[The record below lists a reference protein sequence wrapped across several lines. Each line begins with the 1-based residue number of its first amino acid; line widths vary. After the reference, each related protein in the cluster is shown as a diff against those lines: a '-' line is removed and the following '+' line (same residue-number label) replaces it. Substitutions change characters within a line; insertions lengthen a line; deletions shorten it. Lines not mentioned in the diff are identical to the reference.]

1 MKQRWRE
8 PESVTV
14 PRALREATG
23 GHPLVA
29 ETLVRRGKLTVAEA
43 EAFLDADLYR
53 PAAPESMPGMA
64 EAVTRIQQALDEH
77 ERILVWGDFDVDGQ
91 TSTTLLVS
99 CFRDL
104 GGDVVYHI
112 PVRDTESHGMRVPW
126 LAQELA
132 QGIDLVVTC
141 DTGIDAHEAVAY
153 AHSRGVDVIITD
165 HHELTPKLPDAV
177 AVVNPHRLPEDHP
190 LASLP
195 GVGVAYKVAEALYAR
210 AERPESAMAL
220 LDLVAL
226 GIVADV
232 AVQTGDTRYLLQRG
246 LQVLRETS
254 RMGLQELMSLAK
266 VTPGVLTEE
275 DIGFGLGPRLN
286 AVGRLDDANVIVE
299 FLTTQDLARARILAS
314 QLESLNAKRK
324 LLCDQVYAAA
334 EAKLE
339 RDPKL
344 LESAA
349 LVMGDPHWPA
359 GVIGIVANRLVER
372 YERPVILLT
381 MPPGEDARGSARS
394 VEGCH
399 ITEAIATQQEMLSGF
414 GGHAMAAGLSI
425 EPGRIDAFRRGVSR
439 AVEAQLAEKAVERLF
454 QIDGYVGLG
463 ELSMELVSDLR
474 RLAPFGRGNPPLVLA
489 TRDVKVVGHRT
500 LGRTGRHVRVTVED
514 SGERRRD
521 VVWWNWDEAL
531 LPQGAF
537 DLAFSL
543 GLNHFR
549 GKTSVQLVWQATRV
563 PEDAGIVAVSGGA
576 PAAALEIVDLRA
588 RRDLP
593 GLLREVTGR
602 TASVSVWAEGLGWEG
617 GIGQPRHQLQPAETL
632 VIWSR
637 PPSVDILRLALR
649 RTSPERVVLMGDNR
663 SLDGKKA
670 FLGFLLR
677 FVKTILHSRDGVA
690 SVPELAA
697 LTGHREHTVRAGVQW
712 LAAKGLCTLV
722 EDRGE
727 VIALAPAEKGEPD
740 SSALAEADAVLS
752 QVLADTAAYRRH
764 FARVDVAR
772 LLALA
777 SCEG

>member
-1 MKQRWRE
+1 MTRRWRE
-8 PESVTV
+8 PEFVSV
-14 PRALREATG
+14 PRALLAATG

-29 ETLVRRGKLTVAEA
+29 ETLVRRGKQTVTEA
-43 EAFLDADLYR
+43 QAFLDATAYQ
-53 PAAPESMPGMA
+53 PAEPESMPGMA
-64 EAVTRIQQALDEH
+64 DAVTRIQQALDGH

-99 CFRDL
+99 CFQDL

-112 PVRDTESHGMRVPW
+112 PVRDTESHGMKVPW

-132 QGIDLVVTC
+132 QDIDLVVTC

-153 AHSRGVDVIITD
+153 ARSRGVDVVITD
-165 HHELTPKLPDAV
+165 HHELTTTLPDAV

-195 GVGVAYKVAEALYAR
+195 GVGVAYKLAEALYAR
-210 AERPESAMAL
+210 AARPELATAL

-232 AVQTGDTRYLLQRG
+232 AVQTDDTRYLLQRG

-254 RMGLQELMSLAK
+254 RLGLQELMSRAK
-266 VTPGVLTEE
+266 VTPVALTED

-314 QLESLNAKRK
+314 QLESLNAKRR
-324 LLCDQVYAAA
+324 LLCDQVHAAA

-349 LVMGDPHWPA
+349 LVMGDPQWPA
-359 GVIGIVANRLVER
+359 GVIGVVANRLVGR

-381 MPPGEDARGSARS
+381 MPSGEDARGSARS

-399 ITEAIATQQEMLSGF
+399 ITQAIATQQEMLSAF

-425 EPGRIDAFRRGVSR
+425 EPGRIDAFRRGVSK
-439 AVEAQLAEKAVERLF
+439 AVEGQLAEKAVEQLF

-463 ELSMELVSDLR
+463 ELSEELVSDLR

-489 TRDVKVVGHRT
+489 TRDVKVVRHRT
-500 LGRTGRHVRVTVED
+500 LGHARRHARVTVED
-514 SGERRRD
+514 SGETRRD

-537 DLAFSL
+537 DLAFTL

-549 GKTSVQLVWQATRV
+549 GKTNVQLVWQATRV
-563 PEDAGIVAVSGGA
+563 PQDAGGAPVPQGA
-576 PAAALEIVDLRA
+576 PAAALEIIDFRS
-588 RRDLP
+588 RRDFP
-593 GLLREVTGR
+593 GLLREETGR
-602 TASVSVWAEGLGWEG
+602 VASVSVWAEGLGWED
-617 GIGQPRHQLQPAETL
+617 GIGQPRHQLQLAETL
-632 VIWSR
+632 VVWSR
-637 PPSVDILRLALR
+637 PPSVDVLHLALR
-649 RTSPERVVLMGDNR
+649 RTSAERVVLMGDNR
-663 SLDGKKA
+663 GLDGKKA

-677 FVKTILHSRDGVA
+677 FVKTILRARDGVA
-690 SVPELAA
+690 SVPKLAA
-697 LTGHREHTVRAGVQW
+697 LTGHREHTVRVGIQW
-712 LAAKGLCTLV
+712 LAAKGLCALV
-722 EDRGE
+722 KDRGE
-727 VIALAPAEKGEPD
+727 AMELAPVEKAEPD
-740 SSALAEADAVLS
+740 SAALAAADAALS
-752 QVLADTAAYRRH
+752 QVLEDTAAYRRH
-764 FARVDVAR
+764 FARADVAR

-777 SCEG
+777 

>member
-1 MKQRWRE
+1 MIQRWRE
-8 PESVTV
+8 PESVSV

-29 ETLVRRGKLTVAEA
+29 ETLVRRGKPTVAEA
-43 EAFLDADLYR
+43 QAFLDADLYL
-53 PAAPESMPGMA
+53 PAASEALPGMA
-64 EAVTRIQQALDEH
+64 DAVTRIQRALDGH

-112 PVRDTESHGMRVPW
+112 PVRETESHGMRVPW
-126 LAQELA
+126 LAHELA

-153 AHSRGVDVIITD
+153 AHSQGVDVIITD
-165 HHELTPKLPDAV
+165 HHELTPTLPEAV

-210 AERPESAMAL
+210 AGRPESATVL

-254 RMGLQELMSLAK
+254 RLGLQELMSLAK

-299 FLTTQDLARARILAS
+299 FLTTHDLARARILAS
-314 QLESLNAKRK
+314 QLESLNAKRR
-324 LLCDQVYAAA
+324 LLCDQVFAGA

-349 LVMGDPHWPA
+349 LVMDDPQWPA

-381 MPPGEDARGSARS
+381 MSPGEDARGSARS

-399 ITEAIATQQEMLSGF
+399 ITKAIATQKEMLSGF

-425 EPGRIDAFRRGVSR
+425 EPGRIGAFRRGVSR
-439 AVEAQLAEKAVERLF
+439 AVKGQLAERTVEQLF
-454 QIDGYVGLG
+454 QIDGYMGLG

-489 TRDVKVVGHRT
+489 TRDVKVVGHRA

-514 SGERRRD
+514 SGETRRD

-531 LPQGAF
+531 LPQGPF
-537 DLAFSL
+537 DLAFTL

-549 GKTSVQLVWQATRV
+549 GKTTVQLVWQATRA
-563 PEDAGIVAVSGGA
+563 PEGADVAALPEGA
-576 PAAALEIVDLRA
+576 PASLEIVDLRA

-593 GLLREVTGR
+593 SLLREETGR
-602 TASVSVWAEGLGWEG
+602 AASVSVWAEGLGWED

-637 PPSVDILRLALR
+637 PPSVDVLRLALR
-649 RTSPERVVLMGDNR
+649 RASPERVVLMGDKR
-663 SLDGKKA
+663 SLDSKKA

-677 FVKTILHSRDGVA
+677 FVKTILRVRDGTA

-697 LTGHREHTVRAGVQW
+697 LTGHREQTVRTGIEW
-712 LAAKGLCTLV
+712 LAAKGLCALI

-727 VIALAPAEKGEPD
+727 IMVLAPVVRAEPD
-740 SSALAEADAVLS
+740 PAALAEADAALS
-752 QVLADTAAYRRH
+752 QVLDDTAAYRRH
-764 FARVDVAR
+764 FSRVDAAR
-772 LLALA
+772 LLTPA
-777 SCEG
+777 SRKS

>member
-1 MKQRWRE
+1 MTQQWRE
-8 PESVTV
+8 PESVSV
-14 PRALREATG
+14 PRALREAIG
-23 GHPLVA
+23 GHPLIA
-29 ETLVRRGKLTVAEA
+29 ETLVRLGKPTVAEA
-43 EAFLDADLYR
+43 QAFLDAHLYL

-64 EAVTRIQQALDEH
+64 DAVTRIQQALDGH

-112 PVRDTESHGMRVPW
+112 PLRDTESHGMRVPW

-132 QGIDLVVTC
+132 QDIDLVVTC
-141 DTGIDAHEAVAY
+141 DTGIDAHEAVAF

-165 HHELTPKLPDAV
+165 HHELTSTLPAAL

-210 AERPESAMAL
+210 AARPESATAL

-254 RMGLQELMSLAK
+254 RLGLQELMSLAK
-266 VTPGVLTEE
+266 IPLGALTEE

-314 QLESLNAKRK
+314 QLESLNAKRR
-324 LLCDQVYAAA
+324 LLCDQVFAGA

-349 LVMGDPHWPA
+349 LVMGDPQWPA

-381 MPPGEDARGSARS
+381 MVPGEDARGSARS

-399 ITEAIATQQEMLSGF
+399 ITKAIATQKEMLSGF

-439 AVEAQLAEKAVERLF
+439 AVEGQLAERTVEQFF

-463 ELSMELVSDLR
+463 ELSMELVADLR

-500 LGRTGRHVRVTVED
+500 LGRTRRHARVTVED

-531 LPQGAF
+531 LPEGSF
-537 DLAFSL
+537 DLAFTL

-549 GKTSVQLVWQATRV
+549 GRTTEQLVWQATRV
-563 PEDAGIVAVSGGA
+563 AEGADAVAVPEGA
-576 PAAALEIVDLRA
+576 PASLEIVDVRA
-588 RRDLP
+588 QRDLP
-593 GLLREVTGR
+593 SLLREETGR
-602 TASVSVWAEGLGWEG
+602 AASVSVWAEGLGWEG
-617 GIGQPRHQLQPAETL
+617 GMGQPRHQLQPAETL

-637 PPSVDILRLALR
+637 PPSVDILRLVLR
-649 RTSPERVVLMGDNR
+649 RTSPQRVVLMGDKR
-663 SLDGKKA
+663 SLDSKRA

-677 FVKTILHSRDGVA
+677 FVKTILRSRDGIA

-697 LTGHREHTVRAGVQW
+697 LTGHREHAVRVGVEW
-712 LAAKGLCTLV
+712 LAAKGLCALV

-727 VIALAPAEKGEPD
+727 IIVLASVEKAELD
-740 SSALAEADAVLS
+740 SAALAEADAALS
-752 QVLADTAAYRRH
+752 QVLDDTAAYRRH
-764 FARVDVAR
+764 FARADAAR

-777 SCEG
+777 